1 MSKTTKQSIDAK
13 IWKIL
18 HSETLLSDLTF
29 RFACESFPDFPAYI
43 ASAITGETVIPKDVR
58 LQHRIMNPGG
68 RDIITDVMVYGVD
81 GSVYDL
87 EPNKYIE
94 GSSIERGLFH
104 MYLVGSK
111 LLKPGENWKDLRKGT
126 VILLNRHDIFRD
138 GDSLKHFSI
147 TDLEKG
153 WIASEKAMKLI
164 IAHVSP
170 DGTRGD
176 EIGELFRD
184 LSVMYADVEMSLPE
198 TKKIVKYI
206 LDKGVQKNMYE
217 YMREYFAEEL
227 AEGRAAARAE
237 ARAEGLAEGR
247 AEGRREGR
255 KEGRREERLANAKAM
270 LRGGISSD
278 RVADILKL
286 SDSDMKEI
294 MN

>member
-68 RDIITDVMVYGVD
+68 RDIITDVMVYGED

-153 WIASEKAMKLI
+153 GL
-164 IAHVSP
+164 H
-170 DGTRGD
+170 
-176 EIGELFRD
+176 L
-184 LSVMYADVEMSLPE
+184 
-198 TKKIVKYI
+198 KKP
-206 LDKGVQKNMYE
+206 
-217 YMREYFAEEL
+217 
-227 AEGRAAARAE
+227 
-237 ARAEGLAEGR
+237 
-247 AEGRREGR
+247 
-255 KEGRREERLANAKAM
+255 
-270 LRGGISSD
+270 
-278 RVADILKL
+278 
-286 SDSDMKEI
+286 
-294 MN
+294 